1 MIPFGKSRNATE
13 GGAALGRLEL
23 SVMEIVWRRGE
34 SSVRDVVAKLERPR
48 AYTTIMTTLDRLY
61 KKNLLERRKAE
72 RAFLYSP
79 RCSRD
84 DWERERAD
92 GLLAGFLSRSEPSRD
107 LLISC
112 LVDAAG
118 KYDDA
123 LLEELEKKIRA
134 KRKELLQRSGR

>member
-1 MIPFGKSRNATE
+1 MISFTKPHDLKNSGV
-13 GGAALGRLEL
+13 ALGRLEL
-23 SVMEIVWRRGE
+23 SVMEIVWQRGE
-34 SSVRDVVAKLERPR
+34 SSVRDVIAQMARPR
-48 AYTTIMTTLDRLY
+48 AYTTVMTTLDRLY
-61 KKNLLERRKAE
+61 KKKLLERRKAE

-92 GLLAGFLSRSEPSRD
+92 SLLSGFLSRSEPSRD

-118 KYDDA
+118 HYDDA

-134 KRKELLQRSGR
+134 KRRELLQRSRR